1 MGERVDG
8 KQAGNRLVGASS
20 PYLLQHAHNPV
31 EWWPWG
37 DEAIAEAKKRGVPIL
52 LSVGY
57 STCYWCHV
65 MERECF
71 ENEAIAKVM
80 NERFVCVKLDREER
94 PDIDDIYMNALLVT
108 RGNGGWPMNVFL
120 EPEKLRPFWCGTYFP
135 PSPSRGMHSWPQ
147 VCEGVSN
154 AWVTK
159 RDEVLEQA
167 EQIAEAV
174 KENLESSVGT
184 VSAIGEGQVAGALQQ
199 LLAMHDKVNGGFG
212 GAPKFP
218 QPMYMRFL
226 MDVEAVGDEETK
238 AAIRACT
245 AKTLD
250 AMTAGGIYDH
260 VAGGFHRY
268 SVDATWTVPHFEKML
283 YDNAQ
288 LLRVYAEA
296 EAKVGGGGQ
305 YARVARETAEYV
317 LREMTHVDGGFFSA
331 QDAEVDGREGLNYV
345 WTKDEVLQAIGG
357 GEDAELAVRVYG
369 LDRGANFQDP
379 HHPES
384 NAVNVL
390 RLEDRLDRVAEKVR
404 MEPGVLRERMGVIN
418 RKLLEARS
426 QRKQPRL
433 DDKVLAAWNGMMI
446 GAMAQASHALKEAKY
461 VEAAEKAAQF
471 VLKEMVDGSGR
482 LVRSWRE
489 GKKSS
494 AGFLED
500 SALMVVGL
508 LELSDAKG
516 KMGNKGLASSSAYLA
531 AAVKMAEKAVEDFKV
546 GGGEDVRWC
555 DTRGGQSDLFV
566 RSSATHDGVMPS
578 GSSAMQEAL
587 ILLAKVTESERWKR
601 EAVEMMHS
609 LSGAIGAAP
618 VGCIGATRGLL
629 SVLRDKEL
637 RKAFEEL
644 QHKSGASEAAPTGGS
659 DGGTEPTAGMQAVE
673 VYAAVDRVTLTEE
686 MPAQF
691 MLVIKIADGYHI
703 TAAEPG
709 PSGGSLVP
717 LRVGIVHGGGVQAYA
732 DYPAGEP
739 YGDGLL
745 VHKGTIEVPVVL
757 ELSGEWKG
765 RPLVSVTYQA
775 CTETECLKAV
785 VVELD
790 VGVERG

>member
-1 MGERVDG
+1 MGERADG
-8 KQAGNRLVGASS
+8 KRAGNKLVGASS

-71 ENEAIAKVM
+71 EDEAIAKVM

-135 PSPSRGMHSWPQ
+135 PAPSRGMPSWPQ

-154 AWVTK
+154 AWTT
-159 RDEVLEQA
+159 RREEVLQQA
-167 EQIAEAV
+167 EEIAEAV
-174 KENLESSVGT
+174 KENLASGVGSVA
-184 VSAIGEGQVAGALQQ
+184 AIGEGQVAGALQQ

-212 GAPKFP
+212 DAPKFP
-218 QPMYMRFL
+218 QPMYVRFL

-238 AAIRACT
+238 AAIRACN

-305 YARVARETAEYV
+305 YGRVAKETAEYV
-317 LREMTHVDGGFFSA
+317 LREMTHADGGFFSA
-331 QDAEVDGREGLNYV
+331 QDAEVDGHEGLNYV
-345 WTKDEVLQAIGG
+345 WTKDEVHGALGE
-357 GEDAELAVRVYG
+357 GEDAELAARVYG

-384 NAVNVL
+384 GAVNVL
-390 RLEDRLDRVAEKVR
+390 RLEDRLDRVAEKLR
-404 MEPGVLRERMGVIN
+404 LEQGVLRERMGVIN
-418 RKLLEARS
+418 RKLIEARS

-446 GAMAQASHALKEAKY
+446 GAMAAASHALNDARY
-461 VEAAEKAAQF
+461 LDAAEKAAQF
-471 VLKEMVDGSGR
+471 VVKEMVDSSGR

-489 GKKSS
+489 GKKSG

-500 SALMVVGL
+500 SGLMIVGL
-508 LELSDAKG
+508 LELAEAKG
-516 KMGNKGLASSSAYLA
+516 KFSGKGAASSSSYIA
-531 AAVKMAEKAVEDFKV
+531 AAVKMAEKAIEDFKETV
-546 GGGEDVRWC
+546 GESVRWC
-555 DTRGGQSDLFV
+555 DTRAGQGDLFV

-578 GSSAMQEAL
+578 GSSAMVEAL

-601 EAVEMMHS
+601 EAAVMMHS
-609 LSGAIGAAP
+609 LSGAIAAAP

-629 SVLRDKEL
+629 TMLRDKDL
-637 RKAFEEL
+637 RRMLEEL
-644 QHKSGASEAAPTGGS
+644 QRKSGAEVVAEQPTQS
-659 DGGTEPTAGMQAVE
+659 TEQATGWNAVE

-691 MLVIKIADGYHI
+691 MLVIKIAEGHHI

-709 PSGGSLVP
+709 PQGGSLVP
-717 LRVGIVHGGGVQAYA
+717 LRVGIVHGGGVAAYA

-745 VHKGTIEVPVVL
+745 VHRGTIEVPVVL